1 MEEIKTTYNFEARQI
16 HYPVLNPAGD
26 YEYWSFSIKTNT
38 GEFIKIYFSL
48 NELFTVPVKSSVNFI
63 YIDKVG
69 RETKESIIITSDKCS
84 FNQEKLNVSIG
95 ENYCI
100 KRDDYYEVNVLI
112 NGSGCN
118 LKLYP
123 KFPAWQKGTSG
134 IVSKNLTGS
143 IYLGWSMPVPYAK
156 VEGNILINDDKRE
169 IVGFGSLDH
178 IWGNQDIGKEINFML
193 HGTCL
198 LDNSIWNYHVGLF
211 SDNVIGAKLV
221 CINENGKSFSYMKD
235 FDQKDINVEI
245 LEYLEYPNNTIPKL
259 VEIKNK
265 KAEIDLLIEIN
276 EQLTKEKQFS
286 TKLKATECINFLSEV
301 NLRKHKS
308 KLKKTSNT
316 RTVTELYIFE

>member
-1 MEEIKTTYNFEARQI
+1 MKEVKTTYNLEGRQT
-16 HYPVLNPAGD
+16 HYPVLNPVGD

-38 GEFIKIYFSL
+38 GEFIKAYFSL

-63 YIDKVG
+63 HIDKVG
-69 RETKESIIITSDKCS
+69 RETKESIIITSDQCS

-100 KRDDYYEVNVLI
+100 KRDDYYELNVLI
-112 NGSGCN
+112 NGAGCN

-123 KFPAWQKGTSG
+123 KFPSWQKGKSG

-143 IYLGWSMPVPYAK
+143 IYLGWSMPIPYAK
-156 VEGNILINDDKRE
+156 VEGKVLINNEENK
-169 IVGFGSLDH
+169 IIGFGSLDH
-178 IWGNQDIGKEINFML
+178 VWGNQNVGEEAKYML
-193 HGTCL
+193 TGSCFL
-198 LDNSIWNYHVGLF
+198 ENSIWSYHVGLM
-211 SDNVIGAKLV
+211 SDNVIGAKLI
-221 CINENGKSFSYMKD
+221 CINENGESFSYMKD

-265 KAEIDLLIEIN
+265 KAEIDLLIEI
-276 EQLTKEKQFS
+276 KEKVTKGNQFS
-286 TKLKATECINFLSEV
+286 TKLKATECIDFLSEV
-301 NLRKHKS
+301 SLQKKKS
-308 KLKKTSNT
+308 KLKKTINT